1 MFKLKE
7 GISAIPLFGICPKE
21 LKTGSAK
28 KKKKAIKIYTL
39 TFMTSLFIIVKM
51 WKQPKCS

>member
-28 KKKKAIKIYTL
+28 KKKKGNKK
-39 TFMTSLFIIVKM
+39 FIH
-51 WKQPKCS
+51 